1 MSMAEVVRFAR
12 ERECGWDRTQLP
24 IATKPHF
31 LKPDKS
37 PFRRVLYPGVD
48 SSTLAEDEI
57 EEWMGYAPMGA
68 SVATVKPARNSK
80 RHFRGYRP
88 DPIRNRAIAY
98 NSLLERNWARCL
110 CANRRVV
117 RIEEQPA
124 AIVYELPGAGSHRL
138 DFLATY
144 DDGYRIAYLV
154 KPLAFVEKTRLK
166 DVARTLMAGP
176 LKDIASEPVI
186 ITELEASNA
195 RAWNAKMVLRHLRSR
210 NELDDQRTRQVASQ
224 FAGVFSLMDLLR
236 FFNDRAAARAAV
248 WRLIY
253 EGSLEIAF
261 DDRRLVDCGYLKTT
275 PILLQKLEEEP

>member
-12 ERECGWDRTQLP
+12 ELECGWDRTQLP

-48 SSTLAEDEI
+48 PSTLAEDEI
-57 EEWMGYAPMGA
+57 EEWTGYAPMGA
-68 SVATVKPARNSK
+68 SAATVKPARNSK

-124 AIVYELPGAGSHRL
+124 AIVYEPPGAGSHRI

-144 DDGYRIAYLV
+144 DNGYRIAHLV
-154 KPLAFVEKTRLK
+154 KPLKFVEETRLK
-166 DVARTLMAGP
+166 DIARTLMAGP
-176 LKDIASEPVI
+176 LREIADEAVI
-186 ITELEASNA
+186 VTEIEASNE
-195 RAWNAKMVLRHLRSR
+195 RAWNAKMVLRHLRST
-210 NELDDQRTRQVASQ
+210 NELDDRRIRQVASQ
-224 FAGVFSLMDLLR
+224 FVGVFSLMDLLR

-261 DDRRLVDCGYLKTT
+261 DGQRLVDRPYLRTT
-275 PILLQKLEEEP
+275 PILLQKLEERP